1 MLVKIPFDEH
11 ILYTSGCVVPCPVAT
26 PQYFNTSFLTCRTIV
41 SMFSLF
47 DFAHVHEMQ
56 TVVLIIDSLGVEFG
70 WVGLLRRNKQAV
82 VDNVLETTMFRFLP
96 SVDTSKP

>member
-1 MLVKIPFDEH
+1 
-11 ILYTSGCVVPCPVAT
+11 
-26 PQYFNTSFLTCRTIV
+26 
-41 SMFSLF
+41 MFSLF

-82 VDNVLETTMFRFLP
+82 VDNVLETTMFRFLA
-96 SVDTSKP
+96 SVDTPKPKRTLVGTVLHLLWLSGVRGS